1 MEIWLIFLIWLV
13 LIFLNMPIG
22 FSLILAGFLY
32 FLTNDWSVVYAAGSN
47 FISGIDSFTLLAV
60 PFFILTGALMNSSGI
75 TDSIFNFARS
85 TVGHVKGGI
94 GHVNI
99 LASLIFAGKSG
110 SALADAGG
118 LGQLEIKSM
127 REAGYHD
134 DINGGLT
141 ASSAILSGII
151 PPSINLIIYAA
162 IANVS
167 VAQMFAAGIV
177 PGLLISLSLFGTMY
191 FLARKRNYPI
201 APRAPFREVLRS
213 FGKSFWALITPVI
226 IIGGILSGFFTPTEA
241 AAVSTVYALFLGF
254 VVYRQLTIR
263 KVVDNFVYSLK
274 LTGVVVLMMMGV
286 EFFGQ
291 FIARE
296 RVPTIVADF
305 FLTITENPILL
316 LIIIS
321 LLLLILGTFIEAL
334 ALLVLVVPVLI
345 PVILNAGIDPV
356 FFGVFVIINLMI
368 GILTPPMG
376 MALFVVSRVGE
387 IPMGT
392 MYRGVIPFIIPFLF
406 ILLVVIFFPQIITFV
421 PEMLR

>member
-1 MEIWLIFLIWLV
+1 MELWLIFVIWLV
-13 LIFLNMPIG
+13 LMFLNMPIG
-22 FSLILAGFLY
+22 FSLIIAGMLY
-32 FLTNDWSVVYAAGSN
+32 FVTNDWSVVFAAGSN
-47 FISGIDSFTLLAV
+47 LVAGIDSFTLLAV

-75 TDSIFNFARS
+75 TTSIFSFS
-85 TVGHVKGGI
+85 SSLIGHVRGGV

-127 REAGYHD
+127 REAGYD
-134 DINGGLT
+134 DDVNGGLT

-151 PPSINLIIYAA
+151 PPSLNLIIYAA

-177 PGLLISLSLFGTMY
+177 PGLMVAMSLFITMY
-191 FLARKRNYPI
+191 FIAKKRDYPI
-201 APRAPFREVLRS
+201 EKRAPFKRVVKD
-213 FGKSFWALITPVI
+213 FGKSFWALLTPVI

-241 AAVSTVYALFLGF
+241 AVVSTVYSLFLGF
-254 VVYRQLTIR
+254 VVYKKLTLPL
-263 KVVDNFVYSLK
+263 VYENLVYSLK
-274 LTGVVVLMMMGV
+274 LSGVVVLMMMGV

-296 RVPTIVADF
+296 RIPTIVAEF
-305 FLTITENPILL
+305 FLGVTENPILL
-316 LIIIS
+316 LIMIS
-321 LLLLILGTFIEAL
+321 LLLLLLGTFIEAL
-334 ALLVLVVPVLI
+334 ALLVLVVPVLV
-345 PVILNAGIDPV
+345 PVILSAGIDPV
-356 FFGVFVIINLMI
+356 FFGVFVILNLMI

-392 MYRGVIPFIIPFLF
+392 MYRGVIPFILPFLI
-406 ILLVVIFFPQIITFV
+406 ILLIVIFFPQIITFI
-421 PEMLR
+421 PSLM

>member
-1 MEIWLIFLIWLV
+1 MEIWLIFVIWLL

-22 FSLILAGFLY
+22 FSLIIAGFMY
-32 FLTNDWSVVYAAGSN
+32 FVTNDWSIVYAAGAN
-47 FISGIDSFTLLAV
+47 LIGGIDSFTLLAV

-75 TDSIFNFARS
+75 TTSIFGFSRS
-85 TVGHVKGGI
+85 LVGHVRGGI

-127 REAGYHD
+127 REAGYD
-134 DINGGLT
+134 DDVNGGLT

-151 PPSINLIIYAA
+151 PPSLNLIIYAA

-177 PGLLISLSLFGTMY
+177 PGLMVAMSLFITTY
-191 FLARKRNYPI
+191 FIAKKRNYPI
-201 APRAPFREVLRS
+201 EAKAPFKKVVTD
-213 FGKSFWALITPVI
+213 FGKSFWALLTPVI
-226 IIGGILSGFFTPTEA
+226 VIGGILSGFFTPTEA
-241 AAVSTVYALFLGF
+241 AVVSTCYALFLGF
-254 VVYRQLTIR
+254 VVYKQLTLP
-263 KVVDNFVYSLK
+263 KVYENLVYSLK
-274 LTGVVVLMMMGV
+274 LSGVVVLMMMGV

-296 RVPTIVADF
+296 RIPTIVAEF
-305 FLTITENPILL
+305 FLGVTENPILL
-316 LIIIS
+316 LILIS

-334 ALLVLVVPVLI
+334 ALLVLVVPVLV

-356 FFGVFVIINLMI
+356 FFGVFVILNLMI

-376 MALFVVSRVGE
+376 MALFVVARVGE

-392 MYRGVIPFIIPFLF
+392 MYRGVVPFILPFLI
-406 ILLVVIFFPQIITFV
+406 ILLLVIFFPQIITFI
-421 PEMLR
+421 PSIM

>member
-1 MEIWLIFLIWLV
+1 MEIWLIFVIWLL

-22 FSLILAGFLY
+22 FSLIIAGFMY
-32 FLTNDWSVVYAAGSN
+32 FVTNDWSIVYAAGAN
-47 FISGIDSFTLLAV
+47 LIGGIDSFTLLAV

-75 TDSIFNFARS
+75 TTSIFGFSRS
-85 TVGHVKGGI
+85 LVGHVRGGI

-127 REAGYHD
+127 REAGYD
-134 DINGGLT
+134 DDVNGGLT

-151 PPSINLIIYAA
+151 PPSLNLIIYAA

-177 PGLLISLSLFGTMY
+177 PGLMVAMSLFITTY
-191 FLARKRNYPI
+191 FIAKKRNYPI
-201 APRAPFREVLRS
+201 EAKAPFKKVVTD
-213 FGKSFWALITPVI
+213 FGKSFWALLTPVI
-226 IIGGILSGFFTPTEA
+226 VIGGILSGFFTPTEA
-241 AAVSTVYALFLGF
+241 AVVSTCYALFLGF
-254 VVYRQLTIR
+254 VVYKQLTLP
-263 KVVDNFVYSLK
+263 KVYENLVYSLK
-274 LTGVVVLMMMGV
+274 LSGVVVLMMMGV

-296 RVPTIVADF
+296 RIPTIVAEY
-305 FLTITENPILL
+305 FLGVTENPILL
-316 LIIIS
+316 LIMIS

-334 ALLVLVVPVLI
+334 ALLVLVVPVLV

-356 FFGVFVIINLMI
+356 FFGVFVILNLMI

-376 MALFVVSRVGE
+376 MALFVVARVGE

-392 MYRGVIPFIIPFLF
+392 MYRGVVPFILPFLI
-406 ILLVVIFFPQIITFV
+406 ILLLVIFFPQIITFI
-421 PEMLR
+421 PSIM